1 VQRGDRLGGAAF
13 DDVTVAEIANAANV
27 SVKTLFAYFRSK
39 EDLVFTDTW
48 LIDAILAAMKDRR
61 RAPRTPTPWPGC

>member
-1 VQRGDRLGGAAF
+1 M
-13 DDVTVAEIANAANV
+13 AEIANAANV
-27 SVKTLFAYFRSK
+27 SVKTLFVYFRSK

-48 LIDAILAAMKDRR
+48 LIDALLAAMKTVR